1 MLLLPFAH
9 AATLSVGST
18 YATIGEAISA
28 ASDGDTL
35 EIAPGT
41 YAEAVDLGGR
51 DLTLVGTFGS
61 ASTFIAP
68 PSKVDAI
75 TADNRE
81 VVTLRGLTII
91 PAGGRG
97 LLASRAT
104 LTLADI
110 TIDGAGSA
118 TARGGAIA
126 LDESTATLSD
136 VTLRGNMAAQGGHL
150 YLTGKSR
157 LTATNLT
164 LTDGTAT
171 TGGAIYADDE
181 SQLTLTDVLA
191 TGPYATSDGGF
202 AWLDGVDFVA
212 TDLTLD
218 SPSGKNTSG
227 AGFYIGGYSTVS
239 IDGGSVS
246 NATMSSATATGGAF
260 HVREG
265 SSLSL
270 ANFTISDCEAVSGAA
285 IELLDSAAATFDTVT
300 FEDNVADADGG
311 AIWAQDGSTIACDAC
326 SFRSNSAT
334 DGGAILLATSTSFVD
349 HDSSWTDND
358 ATNSGGALSL
368 EGTAEADLDGSIF
381 SNNTAKVDG
390 GAILS
395 AKGDLSLTDV
405 ECLANTAT
413 RGDGGCISAAGDLTV
428 DGGSGEANRA
438 RAGRG
443 GAVYATGDAEFS
455 DTRWTDNEA
464 ASDGGAIWASASLS
478 IWEGVFFRNTS
489 DGSGGAIA
497 GDGLAS
503 ATIARSYLHGNEAD
517 SGGAIALGESV
528 AASLTNLR
536 VTDNSAAYEG
546 GGVYVSG
553 TSQVKF
559 TNNTFGGN
567 AAGSDGGHVYA
578 DSPVS
583 LVNNI
588 FFESVDGG
596 GVYGDA
602 TGSDRFYNLV
612 YDNAGGD
619 WVGWA
624 SATGT
629 SGNIATD
636 PKLDSYTADG
646 DETDD
651 ALFLQA
657 GSPCIDAG
665 SSAIFDVDGT
675 RSDIG
680 AFGGPDADVADEDA
694 DGFYDNI
701 DCDDADATI
710 NPAAMETAYDAIDQ
724 DCDGVDLDDLDG
736 DGYSAGIVGGDDCDD
751 EHASAHPGGV
761 EIWYD
766 GIDED
771 CSGGSDYDQDGDF
784 HDSNR
789 WGGDDCDDLDRSISG
804 AASEIWYD
812 GIDEDCDGRSD
823 YDRDR
828 DGHDS
833 VDWYGDD
840 CDDYNAG
847 AFPGQNEIP
856 YDGVD
861 EDCSGAD
868 LVDVDG
874 DGWIAVEAGGTDCD
888 DAQPTVYPGA
898 VEDPTDGFDTDCDG
912 FSEWDRDG
920 DGFDDVAYGGGD
932 CADFDAAI
940 NPGIDEVWYDGVDN
954 DCDGRDD
961 DQDDDGYLLAD
972 DCDDTDPGTHPDAME
987 KWDAGVDNDCDG
999 FSELDDKDGDGLNM
1013 IAEILI
1019 GTDYENPD
1027 TDGDSLADGA
1037 EVAAGPDTDGDL
1049 VIDPLDTDDDGDG
1062 ISTRDEMTTDVTRDE
1077 KPDTDV
1083 DGDDIANC
1091 YDDNSDGDDLTDRT
1105 EGTGDD
1111 DKDGKPNFLDYRGTL
1126 VGGGCGGDGWASMLL
1141 PFPLLFW
1148 RRRSKARVG
1157 AAGGA
1162 ESAVGNPAGPRSA
1175 GRGPAVAGEG
1185 GAVGGPQAAVR
1196 GGGEP
1201 AGVLPPQGK
1210 KGFGWGFFLATGCV
1224 ALALSSGPA
1233 HAVDAHGFTLFGT
1246 SGDATAYNRI
1256 GTPYAGRSGSWDAAM
1271 VFDYADAPLA
1281 ETFPWGRE
1289 TVIEGLGTMNLA
1301 GGYSFG
1307 GLRIDA
1313 VMPVHLTSDQQGTGV
1328 APGDARLG
1336 VLVPAWKQ
1344 KGLRPAVG
1352 LQASIFAPT
1361 GDETR
1366 YLGTVGPRVG
1376 ATVIT
1381 SEEFG
1386 PVGLIAMLGAEV
1398 GLDEKDRN
1406 LDGGFGPLLGLGAA
1420 WRVTDAMSAEA
1431 EIVAQS
1437 DLSLTSIPVEAT
1449 LSGRY
1454 RLPAGAWATLGGGAG
1469 LGEGVGSARWRAM
1482 AGVGWSYR
1490 KPEPVAAL
1498 TVDPHADRDGDKIP
1512 DIVDKC
1518 KDQAETYD
1526 GFDDSDGC
1534 PELDG
1539 DGDGVTFAKDL
1550 CPGEPIRP
1558 EQDPRYS
1565 DGCPKVAEF
1574 AGDRIVITEAI
1585 FFREARSEL
1594 LPSAEPILQ
1603 AVADIMGKHPEIR
1616 YFLVEGHTNANGSD
1630 AYNLRLSDAR
1640 AFAVMTWLA
1649 QHGVSDTRL
1658 LSKGFGESRPL
1669 VAADKPDAEAI
1680 NRRVEFRVISVDDL
1694 PVDAR
1699 RIELPGDVR

>member
-9 AATLSVGST
+9 AATLSIGST
-18 YATIGEAISA
+18 YATISEAIAA

-35 EIAPGT
+35 EIAAGT
-41 YAEAVDLGGR
+41 YAEAVDLGGK
-51 DLTLVGTFGS
+51 DLTLVGTSGAS
-61 ASTFIAP
+61 STFIAP
-68 PSKVDAI
+68 PASRDAI
-75 TADNRE
+75 TLDSRE
-81 VVTLRGLTII
+81 VASIRGLTLI
-91 PAGGRG
+91 PSGGRG
-97 LLASRAT
+97 ILASRAT

-110 TIDGAGSA
+110 TIDGAGST
-118 TARGGAIA
+118 TARGGAVA
-126 LDESTATLSD
+126 LDESTATIADATFS
-136 VTLRGNMAAQGGHL
+136 GNVAAQGGHI
-150 YLTGKSR
+150 YMTGKSR

-164 LTDGTAT
+164 LTNGTAT

-191 TGPYATSDGGF
+191 TGPYATGDGGF

-212 TDLTLD
+212 TGLTVD
-218 SPSGKNTSG
+218 SPSGKTSAG
-227 AGFYIGGYSTVS
+227 AGFYVAGYGTVT
-239 IDGGSVS
+239 IDGGSVT
-246 NATMSSATATGGAF
+246 NASTSAGTGTGGAF

-265 SSLSL
+265 STLTLS
-270 ANFTISDCEAVSGAA
+270 NFTIADCEAESGGA
-285 IELLDSAAATFDTVT
+285 IELRDSAAGSFDTVS
-300 FEDNVADADGG
+300 FSDNIASADGG
-311 AIWAQDGSTIACDAC
+311 AIWAQDGSTLSCDSC
-326 SFRSNSAT
+326 SFRSNIAI
-334 DGGAILLATSTSFVD
+334 DGGAILLATSTSFLD
-349 HDSSWTDND
+349 RDSSWSDNE

-368 EGTAEADLDGSIF
+368 EGTAEATFDGSIF
-381 SNNTAKVDG
+381 ANNTAREDG

-395 AKGDLSLTDV
+395 AKGDLRLTDV

-413 RGDGGCISAAGDLTV
+413 RGDGGCISAAGDFSV
-428 DGGSGEANRA
+428 EGGSAEANRA

-443 GAVYATGDAEFS
+443 GAFYSTGDAELS
-455 DTRWTDNEA
+455 ETRCSDNEA
-464 ASDGGAIWASASLS
+464 ASDGGAMWASGTLS
-478 IWEGVFFRNTS
+478 VWEGVFFRNAA
-489 DGSGGAIA
+489 DGIGGAIA
-497 GDGLAS
+497 GDAPS
-503 ATIARSYLHGNEAD
+503 AANIARSYLHGNVAET
-517 SGGAIALGESV
+517 GGAIALVDAG
-528 AASLTNLR
+528 AATLSNLR
-536 VTDNSAAYEG
+536 VTDNAATRDG
-546 GGVYVSG
+546 GGVHVSG
-553 TSQVKF
+553 ATQVKL
-559 TNNTFGGN
+559 TNNTFAGN
-567 AAGSDGGHVYA
+567 SASDTGGHVYA

-588 FFESVDGG
+588 FFEAVDGG
-596 GVYGDA
+596 GAFGSA
-602 TGSDRFYNLV
+602 SGSDRFYNLV

-624 SATGT
+624 TATGT
-629 SGNIATD
+629 SGNIAVD
-636 PKLDSYTADG
+636 PRLSAYTADG

-651 ALFLQA
+651 ALFLA
-657 GSPCIDAG
+657 SGSPCIDAG

-680 AFGGPDADVADEDA
+680 AFGGPDADIADEDA
-694 DGFYDNI
+694 DGFYDNV
-701 DCDDADATI
+701 DCDDTDPAI
-710 NPAAMETAYDAIDQ
+710 NPAALETAYDAIDQ
-724 DCDGVDLDDLDG
+724 DCDGADLDDLDG
-736 DGYSAGIVGGDDCDD
+736 DGYGAGIVGGDDCDD

-766 GIDED
+766 GIDQD

-804 AASEIWYD
+804 SASEIWYD

-828 DGHDS
+828 DGHDALG
-833 VDWYGDD
+833 WGGDD

-861 EDCSGAD
+861 QDCSGAD
-868 LVDVDG
+868 TVDVDG
-874 DGWIAVEAGGTDCD
+874 DGWVAVEAGGTDCND
-888 DAQPTVYPGA
+888 SEATVYPGA

-912 FSEWDRDG
+912 YSEWDRDG

-932 CADFDAAI
+932 CEDFDAAI

-961 DQDDDGYLLAD
+961 DQDADGYLLAD

-987 KWDAGVDNDCDG
+987 RWDGGIDNDCDG

-1027 TDGDSLADGA
+1027 TDGDSLSDGV
-1037 EVAAGPDTDGDL
+1037 EVSAGPDTDGDL
-1049 VIDPLDTDDDGDG
+1049 VIDPLDTDDDDDG
-1062 ISTRDEMTTDVTRDE
+1062 IGTRDEMTTDVDGDE
-1077 KPDTDV
+1077 KSDTDV
-1083 DGDDIANC
+1083 DDDGVVNAR
-1091 YDDNSDGDDLTDRT
+1091 DLNSDGDDVSDRT
-1105 EGTGDD
+1105 EGAKDD
-1111 DKDGKPNFLDYRGTL
+1111 DRDGVPNYLDYRGLL
-1126 VGGGCGGDGWASMLL
+1126 VGGGCGGEGWASMLL

-1148 RRRSKARVG
+1148 RRRRPMLGLSDA
-1157 AAGGA
+1157 
-1162 ESAVGNPAGPRSA
+1162 
-1175 GRGPAVAGEG
+1175 
-1185 GAVGGPQAAVR
+1185 
-1196 GGGEP
+1196 
-1201 AGVLPPQGK
+1201 VLP
-1210 KGFGWGFFLATGCV
+1210 LTLLTMVV
-1224 ALALSSGPA
+1224 AIPKA
-1233 HAVDAHGFTLFGT
+1233 HAIDAHGFTLFGT

-1289 TVIEGLGTMNLA
+1289 TVIEGLGTMNVA

-1307 GLRIDA
+1307 GLRIDM
-1313 VMPVHLTSDQQGTGV
+1313 VMPVHLTVDQQGTGV

-1344 KGLRPAVG
+1344 QGLRPAVG

-1386 PVGLIAMLGAEV
+1386 PVGLIAMIGAEV

-1420 WRVTDAMSAEA
+1420 WRVTDAMSTQA

-1437 DLSLTSIPVEAT
+1437 DLSLSAIPVEAT
-1449 LSGRY
+1449 LSARY
-1454 RLPAGAWATLGGGAG
+1454 RLPGGAWATLGGGAG

-1490 KPEPVAAL
+1490 KPEPIAAI

-1512 DIVDKC
+1512 DVVDKC
-1518 KDQAETYD
+1518 KDQAETFD
-1526 GFDDSDGC
+1526 GFDDTDGC

-1539 DGDGVTFAKDL
+1539 DADGVTFAKDL

-1603 AVADIMGKHPEIR
+1603 AVSDIMGAHPELR
-1616 YFLVEGHTNANGSD
+1616 YFLVEGHTNANGGDS
-1630 AYNLRLSDAR
+1630 YNLRLSDAR
-1640 AFAVMTWLA
+1640 AFAVMTWLS
-1649 QHGVSDTRL
+1649 QHGVADTRL

-1669 VAADKPDAEAI
+1669 VGIDTPDAEAI
-1680 NRRVEFRVISVDDL
+1680 NRRVEFRVISVDEL

-1699 RIELPGDVR
+1699 RIELPDDVK